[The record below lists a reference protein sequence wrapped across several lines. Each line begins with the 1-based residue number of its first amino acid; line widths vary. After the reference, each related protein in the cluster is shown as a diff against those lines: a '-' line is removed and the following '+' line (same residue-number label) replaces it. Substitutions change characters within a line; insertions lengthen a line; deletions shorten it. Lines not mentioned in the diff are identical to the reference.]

1 MKESKFTPGPWKV
14 SIRPLAITVW
24 ADAISLYPIAHIG
37 ERNRDEKEAN
47 AHLIAAAPDLL
58 AACERGLEHLIT
70 QHDKAAYYEYHQHCT
85 GCEVCQS
92 IIPELMS
99 AIAKAKGGE
108 Q

>member
-47 AHLIAAAPDLL
+47 AHLIAASPDLL
-58 AACERGLEHLIT
+58 AACEAFVEAWEKSHQLEKT
-70 QHDKAAYYEYHQHCT
+70 DVAVRMAKE
-85 GCEVCQS
+85 
-92 IIPELMS
+92 